1 MEIAWQLEDD
11 IFVISPWGLCILFL
25 FYDQPKMVPDTSGN
39 CVVSL
44 KLQNLIIL
52 EKIAIEELHQQLLTF
67 TRPEGKRKVI
77 WNCPIIIR
85 SYQTAI
91 YSPSQSAPTIL
102 LFKTCDPEKW
112 YKIGPWKKQVTKN
125 RVIALRKIS
134 LVSSLFELQW
144 PSLVHPAF
152 SGPYFGLYLFLC
164 SRP

>member
-1 MEIAWQLEDD
+1 MIFRTLAKCQPDQTYNGNCIEPNSSPETMGSMVIEWQLEDD
-11 IFVISPWGLCILFL
+11 IFVISTWGLCILFL

-102 LFKTCDPEKW
+102 FSKHMTL
-112 YKIGPWKKQVTKN
+112 KN
-125 RVIALRKIS
+125 GI
-134 LVSSLFELQW
+134 E
-144 PSLVHPAF
+144 
-152 SGPYFGLYLFLC
+152 
-164 SRP
+164 